1 MIEIFGFSLS
11 IEWAMQLLV
20 TAFLAVLFLQSG
32 FDKLFDWSGNV
43 EYLTEHFSKSP
54 LSPFVVPMLSVITV
68 LEVAA
73 GIACGYGFIE
83 LLLWEST
90 KWALWGTLLAGINV
104 LFLFAGQRINKDY
117 VGAAV
122 LVNYFL
128 LVLAGLYILT

>member
-1 MIEIFGFSLS
+1 MIDIFGFSFS

-32 FDKLFDWSGNV
+32 FDKLFDWSGNI
-43 EYLTEHFSKSP
+43 EYLTEHFSKST

-90 KWALWGTLLAGINV
+90 EWALWGTLLAGINV
-104 LFLFAGQRINKDY
+104 LFLFAGQRLSLIH
-117 VGAAV
+117 
-122 LVNYFL
+122 
-128 LVLAGLYILT
+128 I